1 MMQMLS
7 TLLSDLTGLLFSTF
21 FDILPIAVI
30 IFGFQFLVIRKRVKN
45 LKKVLMGMLYVLIGI
60 TFFLLGL
67 EEALFPIGREMASQL
82 TDPEFLQSVR
92 LTTGELQWSDYYWVY
107 IFAFAIGMG
116 TTIAEPALIA
126 VAMKANEV
134 SGGAIGVFG
143 LRVAVAIGVAVGLAL
158 GSYRIVIGAP
168 MHYFIIAGY
177 VIVVIQTFFSPKSIV
192 PLAYDSGGVT
202 TSTVTVPLVAALG
215 LGLAETVPG
224 RSPLIDGFGLI
235 AFASLFPI
243 ISVMAYAQ
251 LSEFLDRR
259 VNKSP
264 ADEAGCETLDEK
276 VEKKGEG

>member
-1 MMQMLS
+1 MQFFQ
-7 TLLSDLTGLLFSTF
+7 DFPGLLLDTF
-21 FDILPIAVI
+21 FDVLPIAVI
-30 IFGFQFLVIRKRVKN
+30 IFGFQFLVIRKRVRN
-45 LKKVLMGMLYVLIGI
+45 LKKVLAGMLYVLIGI

-67 EEALFPIGREMASQL
+67 EQALFPIGRSMAEQL
-82 TDPEFLQSVR
+82 TNPEFLQSVR
-92 LTTGELQWSDYYWVY
+92 ITTGALHWQDYYWVY
-107 IFAFAIGMG
+107 IFAFAIGAG

-134 SGGAIGVFG
+134 SGGAIGVWG
-143 LRVAVAIGVAVGLAL
+143 LRVAVAIGVAIGLAL

-168 MHYFIIAGY
+168 MHYFIISGY
-177 VIVVIQTFFSPKSIV
+177 VIVVIQTFFSPKLIV

-235 AFASLFPI
+235 AFASLCPI

-251 LSEFLDRR
+251 LSEFKDARALKKRS
-259 VNKSP
+259 K
-264 ADEAGCETLDEK
+264 DEYYQKKQSGNGQNTKPDERS
-276 VEKKGEG
+276 